1 MTPPTPPANPGPAS
15 ANLGAIGDAADQAA
29 IAALVQQALANTA
42 TGKAA
47 RMVPWVG
54 AAYPRGVDIGARKI
68 TPYYMNPEAVP
79 SGISGSDPGGA
90 NYQNPEARPDSE
102 AGGWSF
108 DEGSTLRDERDV
120 YLDLQRMTESEL
132 AQLAKQMVAAGLLDE
147 DFKREDVEKAWDFL
161 IAKAADYHEANP
173 NSLMTPVDML
183 ELYGAG
189 GAAALGSTGTAQA
202 AKIQEVI
209 SRSRDLTSNTEAR
222 ALLTRA
228 ATDALGRRPTA
239 KEIDD
244 LQVALNSAQ
253 TKNPVTTTTRTSLG
267 AGGDVR
273 SQDQTQ
279 TGGVNADAFT
289 DKWVRGGD
297 KPSLDSEYGAY
308 QAASTYYNALM
319 QAIAGPGGR

>member
-1 MTPPTPPANPGPAS
+1 MTTPMPPANAGPAS
-15 ANLGAIGDAADQAA
+15 ANLGAIGDAQDQAA
-29 IAALVQQALANTA
+29 IQGLIAQAMAQNA

-54 AAYPRGVDIGARKI
+54 AAYPRGVDIGARKV
-68 TPYYMNPEAVP
+68 TPYYMNPEATP
-79 SGISGSDPGGA
+79 SGFTGAEAGGA

-132 AQLAKQMVAAGLLDE
+132 AQLAKQMVQAGLLDE
-147 DFKREDVEKAWDFL
+147 DFKREDIEKVWDVL
-161 IAKAADYHEANP
+161 ITKAADYHEANP

-183 ELYGAG
+183 ELYGAA

-202 AKIQEVI
+202 AKIEEII
-209 SRSRDLTSNTEAR
+209 SRSRDLSSNTEAR

-253 TKNPVTTTTRTSLG
+253 TKNPVTTTTRTSLSASG
-267 AGGDVR
+267 EVR
-273 SQDQTQ
+273 SQDQTR

-289 DKWVRGGD
+289 DTWVRGGD

-308 QAASTYYNALM
+308 QAASTYYTALM